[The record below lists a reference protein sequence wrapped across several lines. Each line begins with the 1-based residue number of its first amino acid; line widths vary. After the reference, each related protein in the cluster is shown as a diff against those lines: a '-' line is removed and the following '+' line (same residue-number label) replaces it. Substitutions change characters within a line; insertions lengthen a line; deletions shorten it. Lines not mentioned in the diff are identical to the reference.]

1 MSGAA
6 RFLLSHATT
15 GSDGFLHT
23 MSNAHETQW
32 AVNDPTT
39 DVAAM
44 QALFPIVVSAA
55 QTLGVDADLVT
66 RLNAAIGKIRPLPR
80 TDVATKTQVLGP
92 SADAAGNDMLALS
105 AQPTAAQH
113 NNENLGLEPVW
124 PYNLIGDTGNQ
135 SDLAK
140 RTFTNRGYVTRS
152 DWSFDALHAARLGL
166 GNEMKTAMIANIGKY
181 QVFPNGLAAW
191 NAQPTAPYLEEMGV
205 NAAAISEGLVQDYDG
220 TLRVASGWPSGWNVD
235 GTVYIQ
241 HKGKAHVQI
250 RNGTLTTVA
259 IEAGAT
265 ANLTVRNPWPGQSV
279 TVVDSAGTAVV
290 TTQTTGTFAIPVQ
303 AGRSY
308 LVERTSDPTT
318 SLPFAAVSGSPAT
331 TPKTLNGRSIGLSK

>member
-1 MSGAA
+1 MSSAA
-6 RFLLSHATT
+6 RFLLSHATI

-181 QVFPNGLAAW
+181 QVFANGLAAW

-205 NAAAISEGLVQDYDG
+205 NAAAIS
-220 TLRVASGWPSGWNVD
+220 
-235 GTVYIQ
+235 
-241 HKGKAHVQI
+241 KAHVQI
-250 RNGTLTTVA
+250 RNGALTTVA
-259 IEAGAT
+259 IDAGAT
-265 ANLTVRNPWPGQSV
+265 GNLTVRNPWPGQSV
-279 TVVDSAGTAVV
+279 TVVNSAGTTVL

-303 AGRSY
+303 AGSSY
-308 LVERTSDPTT
+308 LVQRTSDPTT
-318 SLPFAAVSGSPAT
+318 ALPFAAVSGTSAT